1 MDFQEKLLIKTIFN
15 HRIKNKIKILL
26 IHGDK
31 DEIVSSNFFLEAKDF
46 FERNKFNIQTNLL
59 KNCGHHIPV
68 EASSLA
74 LNFIKKNLK
83 YNKNFNIKFA
93 ILILKNI

>member
-1 MDFQEKLLIKTIFN
+1 M
-15 HRIKNKIKILL
+15 
-26 IHGDK
+26 HGEE
-31 DEIVSSNFFLEAKDF
+31 DEIVSSNFLLEAKDF
-46 FERNKFNIQTNLL
+46 FERNKFNIETNLI

-83 YNKNFNIKFA
+83 I
-93 ILILKNI
+93 